1 MKTSRSLAVLARRPS
16 LPPRYNEIKM
26 EKRAL
31 FKMQAPPAP
40 PGAGG
45 ADADDDDAA
54 AGEGGGGVAHPGIVK
69 LHATFQDYN
78 TLYFQARARAG
89 GSRERATGARERAP
103 PLHPPPS
110 PSPGFGTR
118 ARAL

>member
-78 TLYFQARARAG
+78 TLYFQARARG
-89 GSRERATGARERAP
+89 GGARERATGARERAP

-110 PSPGFGTR
+110 PSPDFGTR
-118 ARAL
+118 APAP